1 MNARV
6 IDKYII
12 TNITMND
19 LQFISEEKRST
30 IATYLS
36 EISKISKNIDALSV
50 WKLYISVDS
59 ETPAEDETFAW
70 YVDTSL
76 LISENGDI
84 DISKL
89 LEIID
94 IIYGENYVWDRLYY
108 RIEDFE
114 GSNIYSDWH
123 YVGNDE

>member
-36 EISKISKNIDALSV
+36 EISKIAKNIDALSV

-59 ETPAEDETFAW
+59 ETPAEDEMFAW

-76 LISENGDI
+76 LISESGDI

-114 GSNIYSDWH
+114 WSNIYTDWY
-123 YVGNDE
+123 YVGNEE